1 MIGGEPGTVM
11 PGQRPED
18 LVPGRPDE
26 IEQLAA
32 RLVRFAGGVG
42 DASLRLGELDPA
54 HWSGHAADLFREA
67 VGPLPQ
73 QLSRAGTAFD
83 LAARA
88 LRSYADAVR
97 EGQAAAAQ
105 AIHLV
110 QTSTPATAVADQASA
125 ARMVERARAA
135 VEDAS
140 RSAASRLAELAA
152 AAPTNPSG
160 VSSGHRGA
168 AVHSGGIAVRAVTD
182 HDLADPAGFVAPAGD
197 VSDSVRFGA
206 EHDVPFADG
215 SVGGSA
221 GGGVSGW
228 AEWAGQDGG
237 RELGVIGPSVLAGLG
252 IGAVGLI
259 GRRRRDRTAL
269 SVAGLSEEHLRQR
282 AERFGGPRGV
292 GHLARSGGGGPRSAD
307 TWRTRLASTPR
318 DGATVH
324 VWAGSEAN
332 PLARTRG
339 AEPVPMASPGQD
351 VTGVVLRTGP
361 PPEEGPG
368 GSEQRA
374 DPS

>member
-1 MIGGEPGTVM
+1 VIT

-32 RLVRFAGGVG
+32 RLARFGGGAG
-42 DASLRLGELDPA
+42 DAALRLGELDPA

-73 QLSRAGTAFD
+73 HLSRAGHAFD

-88 LRSYADAVR
+88 LRGYAAAVR
-97 EGQAAAAQ
+97 DGQAAAAQ

-110 QTSTPATAVADQASA
+110 ETSTPATADTDRDTA
-125 ARMVERARAA
+125 ARLVERARAA
-135 VEDAS
+135 VEDAG

-152 AAPTNPSG
+152 AAPTDASG
-160 VSSGHRGA
+160 VSAGPGGA
-168 AVHSGGIAVRAVTD
+168 AVHSGGIAVRAVTE
-182 HDLADPAGFVAPAGD
+182 HELADPSGFVAPAGD
-197 VSDSVRFGA
+197 VADSVRFGS
-206 EHDVPFADG
+206 EHDVPFA
-215 SVGGSA
+215 GGSA
-221 GGGVSGW
+221 DGGVSSW
-228 AEWAGQDGG
+228 ADWAGQGG
-237 RELGVIGPSVLAGLG
+237 DRALGAVGPSVLAGLG
-252 IGAVGLI
+252 IGVVGLI

-269 SVAGLSEEHLRQR
+269 AVAGLGEEELRQR
-282 AERFGGPRGV
+282 VERFGGPRGI

-307 TWRTRLASTPR
+307 TWRTRLASMPGG
-318 DGATVH
+318 GATVH

-339 AEPVPMASPGQD
+339 AESVPMASPGQD

-361 PPEEGPG
+361 PPGEGRR
-368 GSEQRA
+368 GSEQSA